1 MDEDQTADPALTTE
15 GHAHEIAMF
24 LMDEYKASN
33 DEMRLFLTNLAGRI
47 AAKIARDMPTRR
59 KTRQRD

>member
-1 MDEDQTADPALTTE
+1 MDDEQTADPALTTE

-33 DEMRLFLTNLAGRI
+33 DEKRLFLTNLALRI
-47 AAKIARDMPTRR
+47 AAEIARDMPAGKRA
-59 KTRQRD
+59 RQRD

>member
-1 MDEDQTADPALTTE
+1 MDKGQTADPALTTE

-33 DEMRLFLTNLAGRI
+33 DEKRLFLTNLALRI
-47 AAKIARDMPTRR
+47 AAEIARDLPTRR
-59 KTRQRD
+59 RTPH